1 MKKGQILQV
10 GIILVGLYIGAH
22 FSKRNFALHEKEEH
36 GFAAIHKSMDHGLLD
51 VSQDSIVP
59 KIEDLVL
66 TKDAMSGWNLVIQT
80 SNFRFTP
87 ENVNQAHRAGEG
99 HAHLY
104 INGQKF
110 ARVYSP
116 FFHLP
121 DLAGDQNELK
131 VTLNANGHENLAIE
145 DTPIEKT
152 VVFD

>member
-1 MKKGQILQV
+1 MKKGQILQL
-10 GIILVGLYIGAH
+10 GIILVGLFLGVH
-22 FSKRNFALHEKEEH
+22 FSKRNIALHEKEAH
-36 GFAAIHKSMDHGLLD
+36 GFSTIHKSMDHGLLD

-59 KIEDLVL
+59 QIDELVV
-66 TKDAMSGWNLVIQT
+66 TKDAMSGWNLFIKT

-87 ENVNQAHRAGEG
+87 QNVNQAHQVGEG

-110 ARVYSP
+110 ARIYSP

-131 VTLNANGHENLAIE
+131 VTLNANGHENLAIKE
-145 DTPIEKT
+145 IPIEK
-152 VVFD
+152 VVVVD